1 MPNPHSVAVLNLGQ
15 NGQVTVPSGFRKTH
29 SLSKGGKLIAV
40 EMGDA
45 LVMVPHDGVIE
56 SICMRLEQAMKG
68 ASLEVEDLQAE
79 VLKQRAAI
87 VRKRYGSPS
96 RGR

>member
-1 MPNPHSVAVLNLGQ
+1 MAKGHTVAVLNVGQ
-15 NGQVTVPSGFRKTH
+15 NGQVTVPSEFRKSH

-45 LVMVPHDGVIE
+45 LVMVPHDGVVE
-56 SICMRLEQAMKG
+56 SICMRLEAAMKA
-68 ASLEVEDLQAE
+68 ASVEIEDLQAE
-79 VLKQRAAI
+79 VLKQRASI